1 MINLLHFLLIAP
13 AILMALTV
21 HEFAHGWVA
30 DRRGDPTARLAGR
43 LTFNPIKHLDPIGTI
58 MLFLFRFGWAKPV
71 PVSPYNLRNPKSDMV
86 RVALAG
92 PMSNLACGIGG
103 SLILRGLIAL
113 GMPGISG
120 LRPLYLILGYFVLYN
135 LILCAF
141 NLLPIFPLDGSQ
153 VLLRLLPR
161 DAAYAYA
168 RTERY
173 GVFILM
179 GLIFLGSFT
188 GINLLWSWIGPFTAG
203 ISKVFAGYSVFQLLR
218 L

>member
-1 MINLLHFLLIAP
+1 LINLLHLFLIAP

-30 DRRGDPTARLAGR
+30 NRYGDPTPRLAGR

-58 MLFLFRFGWAKPV
+58 MLFIFRFGWAKPV
-71 PVSPYNLRNPKSDMV
+71 PVNPYNLKNPKSDMV

-92 PMSNLACGIGG
+92 PLSNLACGVLG
-103 SLILRGLIAL
+103 SLILRGMIGL
-113 GMPGISG
+113 GVLGISG
-120 LRPLYLILGYFVLYN
+120 LRPGYLIVAYFVLYN

-153 VLLRLLPR
+153 VLLRILPR
-161 DAAYAYA
+161 DAAYQYA
-168 RTERY
+168 KTERY
-173 GVFILM
+173 GIFILM

-188 GINLLWSWIGPFTAG
+188 GVDILWSWIGPFTAG
-203 ISKVFAGYSVFQLLR
+203 VSKIFAGYSIFELFTL
-218 L
+218 